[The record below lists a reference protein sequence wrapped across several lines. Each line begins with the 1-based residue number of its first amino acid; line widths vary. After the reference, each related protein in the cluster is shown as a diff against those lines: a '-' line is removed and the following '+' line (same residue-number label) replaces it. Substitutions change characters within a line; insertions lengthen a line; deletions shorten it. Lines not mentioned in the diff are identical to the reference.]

1 MATMLHE
8 QSVNVFYS
16 FEPQE
21 RLKKFEYVCKH
32 IPTDKKIDRVV
43 YCFNGS
49 DYIKL
54 IYRWDYLAHLNGK
67 QIWEYFIVDK

>member
-8 QSVNVFYS
+8 QSVNAFYS

-21 RLKKFEYVCKH
+21 GLKKFEYICKH
-32 IPTDKKIDRVV
+32 IPTDKTINRVI
-43 YCFNGS
+43 YCFNGR

-54 IYRWDYLAHLNGK
+54 VYHWDNMAHSFGMGM
-67 QIWEYFIVDK
+67 WEYFIVDK

>member
-21 RLKKFEYVCKH
+21 GLKKFEYICKY
-32 IPTDKKIDRVV
+32 IPEDKTINRVV
-43 YCFNGS
+43 YCFNGR
-49 DYIKL
+49 DYMKL
-54 IYRWDYLAHLNGK
+54 VSHWDYLAHSDGK
-67 QIWEYFIVDK
+67 QIWEYFIIDK

>member
-16 FEPQE
+16 HEPQE
-21 RLKKFEYVCKH
+21 RLKKFKYICKH
-32 IPTDKKIDRVV
+32 IPTDKTINRVV
-43 YCFNGS
+43 YCFNEK

-54 IYRWDYLAHLNGK
+54 VYRWDYLAHLDRK
-67 QIWEYFIVDK
+67 KTWEYFIVDK